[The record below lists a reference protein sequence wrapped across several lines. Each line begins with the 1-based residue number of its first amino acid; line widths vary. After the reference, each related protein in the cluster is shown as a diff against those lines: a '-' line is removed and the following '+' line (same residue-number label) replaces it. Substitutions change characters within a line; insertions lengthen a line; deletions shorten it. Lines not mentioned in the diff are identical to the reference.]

1 MDTDTEPTSTH
12 ILPASFSLFS
22 LIAEEDKSAL
32 SPPTAFCEAPT
43 VQRIH
48 FSTPH
53 PAPPSLPPP
62 PTPLPP
68 GGIDGLLLTV
78 HTAACSCSDQGQPNI
93 GRKQEEHRGGEERG
107 MIVPGVL

>member
-32 SPPTAFCEAPT
+32 SLPTAFSEAPT
-43 VQRIH
+43 VQRIPV
-48 FSTPH
+48 STPH

-62 PTPLPP
+62 PTPPP
-68 GGIDGLLLTV
+68 PRRNRRITANCAHGSLQLL
-78 HTAACSCSDQGQPNI
+78 
-93 GRKQEEHRGGEERG
+93 
-107 MIVPGVL
+107 